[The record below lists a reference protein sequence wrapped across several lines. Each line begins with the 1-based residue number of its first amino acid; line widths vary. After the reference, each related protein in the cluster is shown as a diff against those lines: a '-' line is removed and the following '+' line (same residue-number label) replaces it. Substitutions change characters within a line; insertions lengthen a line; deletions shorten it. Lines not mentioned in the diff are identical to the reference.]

1 MKALSTKHFLTL
13 IILFLISSI
22 SFAQSVPSNILD
34 TININNRKVVIYAD
48 KTWEFLN
55 NTQESLKL
63 QADTCKFFKNSW
75 NSEIIYSYLG
85 EKKNDTLV
93 REIKLTDSLH
103 SFVLPVFGKIYG
115 VFSRKHAGID
125 IELKK
130 GDPVKAAFDGRI
142 RFSTKNG
149 SGYGNLVIIRH
160 YNGLETYYGH
170 LSKRL
175 VKVGQEVKAGDVI
188 GLGGSTGHSY
198 ANHLHFETRYHD
210 KPLDPLSYI
219 DFENQK
225 LKPENIVIINKKV
238 EPIKEITAMS
248 FSDST
253 NVDSKKNQPL
263 TSSYKNTK
271 GSKYYYIKK
280 GDTLFAIAK
289 KNGTT
294 VKKICALNHYTEKS
308 LLVVGKK
315 ILVN

>member
-1 MKALSTKHFLTL
+1 MKSLSIRHF
-13 IILFLISSI
+13 IAFFI
-22 SFAQSVPSNILD
+22 SFFLFTVTSAQSVPSNILD
-34 TININNRKVVIYAD
+34 TINIDNRKVVIYAD

-103 SFVLPVFGKIYG
+103 SFVLPVYGKIYG
-115 VFSRKHAGID
+115 IFSRRHAGID

-142 RFSTKNG
+142 RFSTRNG

-219 DFENQK
+219 DFDNQK
-225 LKPENIVIINKKV
+225 LKPENVVVINKKV

-263 TSSYKNTK
+263 ASGYKNTK

-289 KNGTT
+289 KNGTS